1 MQRLL
6 INSMPRKAQTKER
19 FKSISIE
26 ESLFQELH
34 DRRLINEP
42 IYKTARRLFHINTEG
57 ENSDVQFML
66 EEYRRASTAWK
77 DKYLNMVQT
86 IDPFIKK

>member
-1 MQRLL
+1 
-6 INSMPRKAQTKER
+6 MPRKAQTKER

-42 IYKTARRLFHINTEG
+42 IYKTARRLFHINTES
-57 ENSDVQFML
+57 ENSDVKFML
-66 EEYRRASTAWK
+66 EEYRQSMKAWK
-77 DKYLNMVQT
+77 DKYLSVVDTMDLYT
-86 IDPFIKK
+86 K

>member
-1 MQRLL
+1 ML
-6 INSMPRKAQTKER
+6 RKAQTKER

-42 IYKTARRLFHINTEG
+42 IYKTARRLFHINTKG

-66 EEYRRASTAWK
+66 EEYRKSSKAWK
-77 DKYLNMVQT
+77 DKYLNAVNYIESYT
-86 IDPFIKK
+86 T

>member
-1 MQRLL
+1 
-6 INSMPRKAQTKER
+6 MPRKAQTKER

-42 IYKTARRLFHINTEG
+42 IYKTARRLFHINTKG
-57 ENSDVQFML
+57 ESSDVQFML
-66 EEYRRASTAWK
+66 EEYRKSSRAWK
-77 DKYLNMVQT
+77 DKYLNAVNHIESYT
-86 IDPFIKK
+86 K

>member
-1 MQRLL
+1 
-6 INSMPRKAQTKER
+6 MPRKAQTKER

-42 IYKTARRLFHINTEG
+42 IYKTARRLFHINTKD

-66 EEYRRASTAWK
+66 EEYRKSSRAWK
-77 DKYLNMVQT
+77 DKYLSMVDT
-86 IDPFIKK
+86 MDLYTK